1 MLKAHYCVWENN
13 WGGSLP
19 PILDLSALNHESS
32 MFKGEMRA
40 NIIDEYNLHNLEFAH
55 EVVAYSCNA
64 QSFEEKLSQMIQGG
78 KIVGGPG
85 AWICWRWEDLLKHVL
100 LKV

>member
-1 MLKAHYCVWENN
+1 
-13 WGGSLP
+13 
-19 PILDLSALNHESS
+19 

-85 AWICWRWEDLLKHVL
+85 A
-100 LKV
+100 

>member
-1 MLKAHYCVWENN
+1 M
-13 WGGSLP
+13 P

-85 AWICWRWEDLLKHVL
+85 A
-100 LKV
+100 